1 MENGPF
7 IDDFPSYK
15 PPFMVGIFHGYVQEP
30 DSNHIMTSKNTD
42 FKPLKFWGCWVDIF
56 DKYINDVDFF
66 FVGGS
71 GYTSKNRLIVF
82 WREHNNSSLLSN
94 NMIQHPLCVDTD
106 INKL

>member
-66 FVGGS
+66 VGGS